1 MNNFADR
8 KVAMSAEEPTS
19 VSLEELSRHNGKHDC
34 WVAVH
39 NKVWDVTEFLDE
51 HPGGAE
57 STTALLRSL
66 SGCSG

>member
-1 MNNFADR
+1 
-8 KVAMSAEEPTS
+8 MSSQNPKS
-19 VSLEELSRHNGKHDC
+19 VSLEELSRHNEKHDC

-57 STTALLRSL
+57 STTVLAQSSRST
-66 SGCSG
+66 G